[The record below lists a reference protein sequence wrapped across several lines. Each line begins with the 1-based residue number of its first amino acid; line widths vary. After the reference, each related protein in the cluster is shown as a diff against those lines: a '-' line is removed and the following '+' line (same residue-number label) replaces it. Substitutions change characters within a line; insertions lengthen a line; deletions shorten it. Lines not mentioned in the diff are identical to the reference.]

1 VSQPDSK
8 TIPLAIV
15 EEHHEAFYVWNYAVR
30 KGWLQSSGYTLL
42 HVDAHADILLP
53 RLRRP
58 LSSIGDL
65 ADLAEFTYRELDI
78 SDFIWPAMYQGL
90 FDRYLW
96 LKYRHRF
103 SAGGWRSIAIQSKN
117 VTSTEFRLTELNGL
131 PVANSPDARIV
142 EYAPITTR
150 DVIKT
155 DQPIVLD
162 LDLDYFCSNDY
173 PDLPQR
179 ELEITKQTFDE
190 FTNNRYHF
198 LRISPADKISAC
210 ERNGGYYL
218 VYNDYYPDDSGRG
231 DQRAQAS
238 ERVEDFGRWLE
249 RCKIEPSLIVICRS
263 FHSGYTPG
271 RLCDD
276 IQREVITILEGLY
289 SVAQTSID
297 EILPGVETLA
307 GDVVA
312 DLGVPA

>member
-1 VSQPDSK
+1 VSQPASK
-8 TIPLAIV
+8 TIPLIIV

-30 KGWLQSSGYTLL
+30 KQWLQASGYTLL

-53 RLRRP
+53 RLRRS

-78 SDFIWPAMYQGL
+78 SDFIWPAVYQGL
-90 FDRYLW
+90 FSRYLW
-96 LKYRHRF
+96 VKYRHRF
-103 SAGGWRSIAIQSKN
+103 STGGWRSIAIQSKN
-117 VTSTEFRLTELNGL
+117 GTSTEFRLTELDGL
-131 PVANSPDARIV
+131 AVSSSPDVRVI

-190 FTNNRYHF
+190 FINNRYHF
-198 LRISPADKISAC
+198 LRISPADKISARA
-210 ERNGGYYL
+210 RNGRYYL
-218 VYNDYYPDDSGRG
+218 VFNDYYPDDSGRG
-231 DQRAQAS
+231 DQRAQVR
-238 ERVEDFGRWLE
+238 ERVEDFVHCLE
-249 RCKIEPSLIVICRS
+249 RCRIEPSLIVVCRS

-271 RLCDD
+271 RLCDA
-276 IQREVITILEGLY
+276 IQHEVIKSLEGLY
-289 SVAQTSID
+289 SVARMSID
-297 EILPGVETLA
+297 EILAGSGTLA
-307 GDVVA
+307 GDVRVG
-312 DLGVPA
+312 LGVPA